1 MDRRPADEGLP
12 QTAPLEPRLLGR
24 GLPVPPVAVAVMVS
38 LFIGLALGYGVAPK
52 PSPEPAPSGGTAS
65 PVGPLPSAVASVT
78 PTRQPS
84 PYEPPPAGG
93 LTLTEALDAL
103 AKDGFR
109 VPLSAVISAR
119 IARYGEV
126 DPAHGFPADT
136 WVWAIVIRSDMLD
149 WNCRNCPSGDTTYIR
164 DTTYITTEMLV
175 LDYKTGALLANWG
188 PALP

>member
-12 QTAPLEPRLLGR
+12 QTTPLEPKLLGR
-24 GLPVPPVAVAVMVS
+24 GLPVPPVAVVAIVS

-52 PSPEPAPSGGTAS
+52 PSPALTTSGGTAS
-65 PVGPLPSAVASVT
+65 PVRPLPSAVASVT
-78 PTRQPS
+78 PTRQPIPS

-93 LTLTEALDAL
+93 LTVTEALEAL
-103 AKDGFR
+103 AAEDGFR

-126 DPAHGFPADT
+126 DPAHGFPKDA
-136 WVWAIVIRSDMLD
+136 WVWAIVIRGSMLD
-149 WNCRNCPSGDTTYIR
+149 WNCGNCPSR

-175 LDYKTGALLANWG
+175 LDYETGEWLGGWG
-188 PALP
+188 PAFP

>member
-52 PSPEPAPSGGTAS
+52 SSPEPAPSGGTAS

-78 PTRQPS
+78 PS

-175 LDYKTGALLANWG
+175 LDYKTGAFLANWG